1 MPGEWKTWEKQ
12 TVDVLSSH
20 GEGSVRKHHLGKGM
34 EVAVSQ
40 VFTMLFDKYCS
51 KFETEGPSSL
61 LSKGFTLVGRRGA
74 NLHRECT
81 TSGQVYIGCQD
92 RKCLQGLG

>member
-12 TVDVLSSH
+12 IVDVLSSH
-20 GEGSVRKHHLGKGM
+20 GEGSVREHRVGKGM
-34 EVAVSQ
+34 EVAGNR
-40 VFTMLFDKYCS
+40 VFTMLFDKYSS

-74 NLHRECT
+74 SLHSECT
-81 TSGQVYIGCQD
+81 TSAPVYIGCQD
-92 RKCLQGLG
+92 RKCPQCLG